1 MSQSKFAS
9 QATWAAWAL
18 GVSAFCFAGVSAAQ
32 QLPQAAGAG
41 AAALGAGAAAGLGG
55 MSTGG
60 VPSIRSVDPANAQAP
75 AQPGANAALVNLP
88 EPLKPNDFQKFVLE
102 TAGYMLPLYGQSFF
116 DNLQFSQQRSQAA
129 QIASQNPQPL
139 GAGFAPIDNAPV
151 SNDYLLGPGDQVLIR
166 GWGSLDIDVRA
177 TIDRNGMVSLPRV
190 GSVSLA
196 GVKAAQLEG
205 VLRNAVGKF
214 YKDFQLSVTLGQLR
228 SITVYVVGQARRPGS
243 YALSSLSTLSSGLL
257 ATGGPN
263 ASGSMRRVHLKRAG
277 QVVAEFDLYSFLARG
292 DSAGD
297 VKLTDGDVI
306 VIPPALGHVALVGK
320 VNNPA
325 VYELK
330 SNGETLDQLLAVAGG
345 LPVVADPRRVTLE
358 RLTPSSNQPRSV
370 QDFAL
375 NEQGLKTALHNGD
388 LLTVLAISPEL
399 SNAVTL
405 RGNVAQPARLAFKP
419 GMRVR
424 DLIPTQEALISR
436 DSLRRQNEVLFSPSQ
451 RERTQRE
458 REAIPDD
465 LLDDADLNNR
475 LLRDP
480 RYISRYTPGV
490 TAANTPGNNA
500 NAQKQVQP
508 ITKALDDVRDLE
520 GYRDMRQSR
529 LFSQQEPFQ
538 FKDKN
543 AVPTMAETVGNLY
556 DEINWDYAVVE
567 RINRQDLS
575 VSLLPFSLANMLA
588 NPQSPDNLLLQAGD
602 VVTVFSVNDV
612 RVPIAKRRIMV
623 RVEGEV
629 VKPGIYQAKPGETL
643 AEVLG
648 RAGGLTPDAYLYGSA
663 LYREEV
669 RKSQIEN
676 LDKLVRRLE
685 AETSANLA
693 QIGQSSGASSDANLA
708 QARFL
713 AAQQAQRQALERVR
727 NIKPEGRIAMG
738 LDPDLYNFVNKLP
751 ELRVQNGDRFVV
763 TARPDFVYV
772 FGSVNT
778 ESALIYRAGQTVDD
792 YLKQSGVGT
801 GADRSAVILI
811 RADGSALTQAEGW
824 FTGSIN
830 RTKVM
835 PGDTIVLPE
844 KLDREATWSVV
855 MRNTKDIT
863 QIFYQLGLGAAALK
877 TLRN

>member
-1 MSQSKFAS
+1 MAKAKQL
-9 QATWAAWAL
+9 L
-18 GVSAFCFAGVSAAQ
+18 GLSVACFIGTVAAQ
-32 QLPQAAGAG
+32 QLPQAAAGG
-41 AAALGAGAAAGLGG
+41 AATTGMGGVAGFTMGG
-55 MSTGG
+55 MTTGG
-60 VPSIRSVDPANAQAP
+60 VPSIRAADPLNLPQGVANLAGPQ
-75 AQPGANAALVNLP
+75 QP

-102 TAGYMLPLYGQSFF
+102 TAGFKLPLYGQAFF
-116 DNLQFSQQRSQAA
+116 DNLQFSQQRSAQAQQA
-129 QIASQNPQPL
+129 NPLL
-139 GAGFAPIDNAPV
+139 GAGFAPVDNAPV

-177 TIDRNGMVSLPRV
+177 VIDRNGMVSLPRV
-190 GSVSLA
+190 GAVSLA
-196 GVKAAQLEG
+196 GVKAAQAEG
-205 VLRNAVGKF
+205 VLRNAVGKI

-243 YALSSLSTLSSGLL
+243 YSLSSMSTLASGLL

-263 ASGSMRRVHLKRAG
+263 ATGSMRRVELKRAG

-297 VKLTDGDVI
+297 TKLTDGDVI

-330 SNGETLDQLLAVAGG
+330 KEGETLDQLLAVAGG

-358 RLTPSSNQPRSV
+358 RLTPGNSQPRSV

-375 NEQGLKTALHNGD
+375 NTLGMQTPLKNGD
-388 LLTVLAISPEL
+388 LLTVQAITPEL
-399 SNAVTL
+399 ANAVTL
-405 RGNVAQPARLAFKP
+405 RGNVAQPARLAFKE
-419 GMRVR
+419 GMRIR
-424 DLIPTQEALISR
+424 DLIPNQEALISR
-436 DSLRRQNEVLFSPSQ
+436 DSVRRQNEALFDSNQ
-451 RERTQRE
+451 RERTLRDRE
-458 REAIPDD
+458 MIPDD
-465 LLDDADLNNR
+465 LLADADVNGPLQQ
-475 LLRDP
+475 RDARSP
-480 RYISRYTPGV
+480 LKSPATP
-490 TAANTPGNNA
+490 ANS
-500 NAQKQVQP
+500 
-508 ITKALDDVRDLE
+508 LE
-520 GYRDMRQSR
+520 SFRDMRQTRSFAANTAAP
-529 LFSQQEPFQ
+529 LLANSI
-538 FKDKN
+538 
-543 AVPTMAETVGNLY
+543 GNFY

-567 RINRQDLS
+567 RVNRKDLS
-575 VSLLPFSLANMLA
+575 VSLLPFSLSKALA
-588 NPQSPDNLLLQAGD
+588 DAHSPDNVLLQAGD

-612 RVPIAKRRIMV
+612 RVPMAKRRIMV

-629 VKPGIYQAKPGETL
+629 ANPGIYQAKPGETL
-643 AEVLG
+643 ASVLE
-648 RAGGLTPDAYLYGSA
+648 RAGGLTHDAYLYGSA

-669 RKSQIEN
+669 RKSQAES
-676 LDKLVRRLE
+676 LEKLVRRLE

-693 QIGQSSGASSDANLA
+693 MIGQSNGASSDVNLT

-727 NIKPEGRIAMG
+727 SIKPEGRIALG
-738 LDPDLYNFVNKLP
+738 LEPELFNYTNKLP
-751 ELRVQNGDRFVV
+751 DLRVQNGDRFVV
-763 TARPDFVYV
+763 SSRPDFIYI

-778 ESALIYRAGQTVDD
+778 ESALLFKAGQSVED
-792 YLKQSGVGT
+792 YLKQAGVSS
-801 GADRSAVILI
+801 GADRDAVILI
-811 RADGSALTQAEGW
+811 RADGSALSKSDAW
-824 FTGSIN
+824 FGATIN
-830 RTKVM
+830 SAKVM